1 MIEQKPRDAV
11 FLSAKAPALRTDAT
25 PLRASVIALATC
37 PPHIMTNMD
46 SPSLLMSDVKTRARR
61 KQ

>member
-1 MIEQKPRDAV
+1 MIKRKPRDAV

-46 SPSLLMSDVKTRARR
+46 SVSYTHLDVYKR
-61 KQ
+61 QV